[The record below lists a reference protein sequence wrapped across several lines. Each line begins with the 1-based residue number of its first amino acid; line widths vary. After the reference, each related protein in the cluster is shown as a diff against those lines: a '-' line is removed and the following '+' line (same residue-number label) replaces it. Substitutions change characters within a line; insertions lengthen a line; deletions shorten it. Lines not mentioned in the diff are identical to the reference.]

1 MRLRQ
6 IKNLSLQYMPGQ
18 ENSCGATLL
27 DAMRVLSMRT
37 SYADPFYGR
46 SVRLTYSADTKS
58 AFLVALKSPFSLIF
72 SAAIP
77 PSAALCESG
86 NKTYSL
92 FLNGLPQYSTC
103 EI

>member
-1 MRLRQ
+1 
-6 IKNLSLQYMPGQ
+6 MPGQ

-77 PSAALCESG
+77 PSAALC
-86 NKTYSL
+86 KTRGKAYSL
-92 FLNGLPQYSTC
+92 FVIGLCAYCSVLSFFCQ
-103 EI
+103 